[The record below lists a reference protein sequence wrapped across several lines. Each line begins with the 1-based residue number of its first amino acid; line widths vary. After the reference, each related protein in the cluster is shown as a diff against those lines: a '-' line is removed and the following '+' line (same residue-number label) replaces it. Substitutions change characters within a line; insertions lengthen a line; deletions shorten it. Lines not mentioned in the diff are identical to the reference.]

1 MSDIFQE
8 FDFKKIKSALKS
20 NDFKIFLEKKVK
32 EMLTEITDQN
42 LNTKEHLNYKGIYRN
57 NHKVVVDV
65 NRKTITISNTTDI
78 PVDSLNVSV
87 ASNYPNGF
95 DLAKAVEYGTG
106 VVGANSAASAYA
118 GEDGWAYDINNHGDK
133 GWTYIVNGTMV
144 WTNGVTGTLIFEKT
158 KQKIEQEFDSW
169 VMEYIEKLSF

>member
-20 NDFKIFLEKKVK
+20 NDFKSFLEKKVK
-32 EMLTEITDQN
+32 EMLTEMTDQN

-78 PVDSLNVSV
+78 PVDSL
-87 ASNYPNGF
+87 
-95 DLAKAVEYGTG
+95 KC
-106 VVGANSAASAYA
+106 
-118 GEDGWAYDINNHGDK
+118 K
-133 GWTYIVNGTMV
+133 CC
-144 WTNGVTGTLIFEKT
+144 
-158 KQKIEQEFDSW
+158 
-169 VMEYIEKLSF
+169 